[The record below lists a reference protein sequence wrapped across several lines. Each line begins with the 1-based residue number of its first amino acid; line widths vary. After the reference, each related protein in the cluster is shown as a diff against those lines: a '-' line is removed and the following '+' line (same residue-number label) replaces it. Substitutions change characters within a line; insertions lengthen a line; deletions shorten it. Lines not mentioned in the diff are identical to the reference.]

1 MIEFFTLMC
10 EHPGVFFMVIVCA
23 LIFIGM
29 TYDFIL
35 KLFKRQGMGSSQNTT
50 SQQAA
55 DDDDD
60 ENPYEECYVED
71 PDDTPPDAEA
81 E

>member
-10 EHPGVFFMVIVCA
+10 EHPWVFFMVAVCV

-35 KLFKRQGMGSSQNTT
+35 RLFNRNGRKTVRGFNLDLD
-50 SQQAA
+50 

-60 ENPYEECYVED
+60 EPSEESPVVF
-71 PDDTPPDAEA
+71 PDDNPPS
-81 E
+81 

>member
-10 EHPGVFFMVIVCA
+10 EHPGVFFMVAVCV

-35 KLFKRQGMGSSQNTT
+35 RLFNRNGRKTVRGFNLDL
-50 SQQAA
+50 

-60 ENPYEECYVED
+60 EPSEESPVVF
-71 PDDTPPDAEA
+71 PDDNPPS
-81 E
+81 

>member
-10 EHPGVFFMVIVCA
+10 EHPGVFFMVAVCA

-35 KLFKRQGMGSSQNTT
+35 RLFNRGGRKTKSNCKLDLG
-50 SQQAA
+50 
-55 DDDDD
+55 D
-60 ENPYEECYVED
+60 EDEPPED
-71 PDDTPPDAEA
+71 SNVVKPDDPPPTTI
-81 E
+81 